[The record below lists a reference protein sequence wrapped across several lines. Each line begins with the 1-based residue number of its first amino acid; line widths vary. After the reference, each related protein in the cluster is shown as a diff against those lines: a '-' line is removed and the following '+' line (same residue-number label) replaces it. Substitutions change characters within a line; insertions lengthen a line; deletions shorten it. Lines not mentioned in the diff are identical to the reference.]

1 MRRIITVSAGI
12 GLLCGLFAAGL
23 FLWWLSFPVTLYTAG
38 YTPLGEGT
46 VGTMETSE
54 TAPFIIG
61 MVIGGAVLGGLVGAV
76 GAAFG
81 WRLGRH
87 RRV

>member
-12 GLLCGLFAAGL
+12 GLLCGLLAAGL
-23 FLWWLSFPVTLYTAG
+23 FLWWLSLPVTLYTAG

-54 TAPFIIG
+54 TTPFLIG
-61 MVIGGAVLGGLVGAV
+61 MVVGGAVLGGLVGTA

-87 RRV
+87 RQV

>member
-1 MRRIITVSAGI
+1 MRRIITVSACI

-23 FLWWLSFPVTLYTAG
+23 FLWWLSLPVTLYTAG
-38 YTPLGEGT
+38 YTPPTEGT
-46 VGTMETSE
+46 VGTMDTSE
-54 TAPFIIG
+54 TAPVIIG
-61 MVIGGAVLGGLVGAV
+61 TMIGGAVLGGLVGVV

-87 RRV
+87 R

>member
-1 MRRIITVSAGI
+1 MITVSVGI

-23 FLWWLSFPVTLYTAG
+23 FLWWLSLPVTLYTAG
-38 YTPLGEGT
+38 YTPRGEGIT
-46 VGTMETSE
+46 ATMETSG

-61 MVIGGAVLGGLVGAV
+61 MVVGGAVIGGLAGVV
-76 GAAFG
+76 GAAYG

-87 RRV
+87 RQA

>member
-1 MRRIITVSAGI
+1 MRRVITVSAGI
-12 GLLCGLFAAGL
+12 GLLCRLLAAGL
-23 FLWWLSFPVTLYTAG
+23 FLWWLSLPVTLYTAG

-54 TAPFIIG
+54 TAPFLIG
-61 MVIGGAVLGGLVGAV
+61 MVVGGAVLGGLVGAA

-87 RRV
+87 RQV